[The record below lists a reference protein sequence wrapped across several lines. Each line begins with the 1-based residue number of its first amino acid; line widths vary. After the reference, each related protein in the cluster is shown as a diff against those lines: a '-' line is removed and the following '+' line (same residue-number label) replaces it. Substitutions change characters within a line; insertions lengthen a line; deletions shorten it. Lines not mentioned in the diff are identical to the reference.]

1 MCKYFAKELWL
12 KEPEKLFVC
21 GLLHN
26 LGELIL
32 VQLNPEVANK
42 CASVSSES
50 TPLMLQKKHLSFSYV
65 DISSELLKLC
75 GIPQDISQIVT
86 KTHVSEHTAQNK

>member
-1 MCKYFAKELWL
+1 MCKYFAKELGL

-65 DISSELLKLC
+65 DISSELFKLW
-75 GIPQDISQIVT
+75 GIP
-86 KTHVSEHTAQNK
+86 KKFHK